1 VVVSAPPLGL
11 DGAVEDGRRNAEE
24 WVIVGSGMAVTG
36 GAEEQERP
44 SGAGGTDG
52 KRAAVLRP

>member
-1 VVVSAPPLGL
+1 VSAPPLGL